1 MGEVALAK
9 QGKGGAKTGL
19 GDGEVAVECAVV
31 DDGVRGGGGVRL
43 VGVGGQDRV
52 LTTKVEEGQC

>member
-31 DDGVRGGGGVRL
+31 DDGVRGGGVGL

-52 LTTKVEEGQC
+52 LSTKVEEGQC